1 MHHHSATL
9 PSPAQAALEQFP
21 IVFSDAVDYAGPL
34 GAAWAP
40 GRVNLIGEHTDYN
53 EGFVLPIAVD
63 RVAAFAGRT
72 RSDDT
77 VRLWSAHF
85 QERAQFS
92 LEGLPGS
99 FEQQR
104 AKLPVWARY
113 VLGVA
118 AELTREGLQLAGF
131 DAVIVGDVPLGGG
144 MSSSAALEVA
154 TAQACA
160 LFSSGKFTI
169 GAENATLTPM
179 KVAEICQHAEQI
191 ASGVRCGI
199 LDQAAS
205 CLGQPGKAILLDC
218 R

>member
-1 MHHHSATL
+1 MNNDSAVL

-85 QERAQFS
+85 QEYAQFS
-92 LEGLPGS
+92 LEDLPGS

-104 AKLPVWARY
+104 PKLPAWA
-113 VLGVA
+113 LCTG
-118 AELTREGLQLAGF
+118 
-131 DAVIVGDVPLGGG
+131 
-144 MSSSAALEVA
+144 
-154 TAQACA
+154 
-160 LFSSGKFTI
+160 
-169 GAENATLTPM
+169 
-179 KVAEICQHAEQI
+179 
-191 ASGVRCGI
+191 CGN
-199 LDQAAS
+199 
-205 CLGQPGKAILLDC
+205 
-218 R
+218 